1 MKKRYVAALLAGVM
15 AMSTLTGCGS
25 NSAKTDE
32 TKVEAQ
38 ATEKAAAQDT
48 TAAAAEE
55 EKPVINILTTNA
67 SFDNNEDPA
76 LAIMEE
82 VSGYEVVFH
91 QLPSENTTEKLML
104 ELASGGEYDLVCII
118 SPHTSVFGELIDKK
132 ALTDVSDLLDAYG
145 PDILSNVSAAGW
157 DSVSSEDSDAI
168 YGVPVELAR
177 HSAEDLSGSIS
188 SGLAFRSDVLADLNK
203 EIPTNIDEL
212 YDVLTAFKEKTGTAP
227 LTLAKSN
234 GAYVADIMSAFG
246 LGNAFWYDVD
256 GQYTYLARTEGF
268 KEYIAFMQKLY
279 KEELL
284 DPDMPINASENAKE
298 KFLNSALSTFLYF
311 WEIPSLKESLA
322 ASNPEAKV
330 VFAPALGI
338 DENDPGLVVEA
349 TGIGRIFVV
358 PKTAKNPEHA
368 IKFLNSISNMENY
381 KKIYIGEENV
391 SYEMKDGNYYPLFP
405 EFTTY
410 SNSNEFVGTPVATEQ
425 AKMWEARARKT
436 PEMAEAFDQMNA
448 NANDKNYY
456 FSPEAY
462 AGNLPSMTEYYASL
476 QSTINDIVI
485 KGIVE
490 GEDAQAV
497 VDEAIT
503 AWERDGGLEIEEEMQ
518 AWYAE
523 NKHLFE

>member
-1 MKKRYVAALLAGVM
+1 MKKRYVAALLAG
-15 AMSTLTGCGS
+15 AMVVSTLSGCSS
-25 NSAKTDE
+25 NSTKTTE
-32 TKVEAQ
+32 TK
-38 ATEKAAAQDT
+38 ATEQ
-48 TAAAAEE
+48 AAEQE
-55 EKPVINILTTNA
+55 TTVAVNVDEKPVINILTTNA

-132 ALTDVSDLLDAYG
+132 ALTDVSGLLDTYG
-145 PDILSNVSAAGW
+145 ADILANVSAAGW
-157 DSVSSEDSDAI
+157 DSVSADDSDAI

-177 HSAEDLSGSIS
+177 HSEEDLSGSIS
-188 SGLAFRSDVLADLNK
+188 SGLAFRSDVLADLGK

-212 YDVLTAFKEKTGTAP
+212 YDVLNAFKDKTGTAP

-246 LGNAFWYDVD
+246 LGGAFWYDVD

-284 DPDMPINASENAKE
+284 DPDMPINAAENAKE

-330 VFAPALGI
+330 VFAPALGK
-338 DENDPGLVVEA
+338 DANDPGLVVEA

-368 IKFLNSISNMENY
+368 IMFLNSISKMDNY

-448 NANDKNYY
+448 GVNEKNYY

-462 AGNLPSMTEYYASL
+462 AGSLPAMTEYYASL

-497 VDEAIT
+497 VDEAIA
-503 AWERDGGLEIEEEMQ
+503 AWERDGGLEIEKEMQ
-518 AWYAE
+518 AWYTE